1 MVGTDQ
7 NDSTSDKK
15 RIIIPAAIGVGML
28 LLGLVLG
35 IGIASMT
42 GAGKMPETTPVV
54 ITQIVQAPTQPPLP
68 TYTPLNTPESQ
79 VVIIT
84 PTIFNS
90 PTPESTVN
98 PVFQG
103 VEGAECLPAGG
114 EEVLAQVAQ
123 VVSGSEI
130 LVTIDGQTRTI
141 RLLGVQAP
149 DPSNFFAS
157 WSRSKNFELTSGK
170 ELTLVKDVYASDPE
184 GYLPRFVIADGKFVN
199 YEILREGYGRMD
211 RQGSVTSCDDLFQTV
226 ADAAQVAG
234 LGLWQY
240 EPTPTPKPTEAEE
253 AQVEEAVTIV
263 DIVRLVTAGGTSD
276 QEYVEIRNDGTQPVQ
291 LQFWRMLDTQANI
304 YSFPQ
309 FEMQPGQTCRV
320 YTNADHP
327 ETCGFNWGIPDTVI
341 WGPESDCA
349 SLSNALGAIVE
360 QKCY

>member
-1 MVGTDQ
+1 MGTDQ
-7 NDSTSDKK
+7 NESTSDNK
-15 RIIIPAAIGVGML
+15 RIIIPAVVGVGML

-35 IGIASMT
+35 IGIASMS
-42 GAGKMPETTPVV
+42 GAGTAPEMTPVV
-54 ITQIVQAPTQPPLP
+54 VTQLVQAPTQTPYA
-68 TYTPLNTPESQ
+68 TYTPVYTPEPE
-79 VVIIT
+79 VVIVT

-90 PTPESTVN
+90 PTPESTIN
-98 PVFQG
+98 PVFVG
-103 VEGAECLPAGG
+103 VEGAECLPSGS
-114 EEVLAQVAQ
+114 EQVMAQVAQ

-149 DPSNFFAS
+149 DPSHFFAS

-199 YEILREGYGRMD
+199 YEILREGYGRVD
-211 RQGSVTSCDDLFQTV
+211 SQGSVTSCDELFKTV

-263 DIVRLVTAGGTSD
+263 DIVRSVAAGGTSD
-276 QEYVEIRNDGTQPVQ
+276 EEYVEIRNDGTLPVQ
-291 LQFWRMLDTQANI
+291 LQFWRLLDTQANI

-309 FEMQPGQTCRV
+309 FEMQPGQSCRV

-327 ETCGFNWGIPDTVI
+327 ETCGFNWGITDQII